1 MNKKTTSILIISALI
16 VVGAVGFMMGQN
28 SSTASADSLPE
39 DPQIEN
45 ASAEDVVDNLETQDN
60 LNADDS
66 FTDVYYERYVIKD
79 LDVYESPSTDSKS
92 LGKVKFNICI
102 VCIREGF
109 GEMEDWAQ
117 AIGYIN
123 GEKFNGYVQREYL
136 SESKIVVQ
144 QPVQQK
150 PSSNAQKPSSN
161 AQKPVEQK
169 PSNEVQKPVEQKPS
183 NDYVI
188 PGAVSGE
195 DFIDGT
201 EHIKITEEN
210 IKATQEAVDRTQGTL
225 HPN

>member
-1 MNKKTTSILIISALI
+1 MNKKLTPFLIILTLI
-16 VVGAVGFMMGQN
+16 AVGGTGFMMGQG
-28 SSTASADSLPE
+28 SLTAEADSVS
-39 DPQIEN
+39 DNQHIEN
-45 ASAEDVVDNLETQDN
+45 IPVENDDYFEEVRYSTLNAEDC
-60 LNADDS
+60 

-150 PSSNAQKPSSN
+150 PSSNAQKPSSD
-161 AQKPVEQK
+161 AQKPVEQKPVEQKPVEQK
-169 PSNEVQKPVEQKPS
+169 PSN
-183 NDYVI
+183 NYVI

-201 EHIKITEEN
+201 EHGKITDED
-210 IKATQEAVDRTQGTL
+210 IKATEEALDRIQGTI